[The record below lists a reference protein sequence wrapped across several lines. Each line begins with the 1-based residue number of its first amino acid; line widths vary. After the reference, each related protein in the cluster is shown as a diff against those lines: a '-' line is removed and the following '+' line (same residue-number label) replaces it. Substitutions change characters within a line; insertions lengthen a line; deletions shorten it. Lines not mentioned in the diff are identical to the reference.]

1 VVRSVRSCA
10 GVTKSASLTLCSAA
24 GASPVKT
31 RDGVQSEM
39 EAAAV
44 GDGSPE
50 TPLPATDEGAAK
62 WIARK
67 NGSRAEWVTMT
78 CEASTW

>member
-10 GVTKSASLTLCSAA
+10 EVTKSVSLTLCSAA

-31 RDGVQSEM
+31 FDGVQSEM

-50 TPLPATDEGAAK
+50 TPLPATAEGEK
-62 WIARK
+62 I
-67 NGSRAEWVTMT
+67 
-78 CEASTW
+78 